1 MKKSARGFAVA
12 GLIVLLA
19 LSCLVTPAFAERPQE
34 GIGKWLQ
41 EIGFFTGYIQADLK
55 NQDDEQAIPLG
66 VRFGFDLK
74 PFTKK
79 FGFEPK
85 GMLELIYEI
94 FAGNIFQPENNAE
107 MGAGF
112 YLRYSYPLTKK
123 LYPYIEGGTGLYY
136 MTLHTY
142 EQSTQFNF
150 ASAGGA
156 GLTYF
161 IKDNVAVNVGY
172 RMRHVSNASI
182 KEPNGGINANMYL
195 VGMSWYF

>member
-1 MKKSARGFAVA
+1 MKKSTHGVVTL